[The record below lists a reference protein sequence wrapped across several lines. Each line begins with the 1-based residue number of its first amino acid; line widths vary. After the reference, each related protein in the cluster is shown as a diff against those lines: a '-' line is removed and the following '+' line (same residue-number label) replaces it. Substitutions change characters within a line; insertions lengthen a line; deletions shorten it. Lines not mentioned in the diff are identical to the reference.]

1 MAAAAHLRELENKH
15 SILDQKIKTE
25 MKSPQPDNILITTL
39 KKQKL
44 FLKEQI
50 LATQES

>member
-15 SILDQKIKTE
+15 SKLDKEIKSE
-25 MKSPQPDNILITTL
+25 MKSPQPDNILLTTL

-44 FLKEQI
+44 LLKERI
-50 LATQES
+50 RATQEG